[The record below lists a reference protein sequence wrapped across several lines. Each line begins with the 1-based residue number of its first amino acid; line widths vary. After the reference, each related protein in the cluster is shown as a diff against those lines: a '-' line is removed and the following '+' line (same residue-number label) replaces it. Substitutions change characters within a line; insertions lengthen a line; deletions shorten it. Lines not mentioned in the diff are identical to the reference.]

1 MLATYMGRMGNN
13 NLEIRIVGSSCR
25 PQWLNMIVLPYSL
38 K

>member
-1 MLATYMGRMGNN
+1 MLATDMWRMGNN

-25 PQWLNMIVLPYSL
+25 PQLLNMIVIPYSL